1 MIASAH
7 IPRPFVAGSSGWT
20 ASELDQPRIARLW
33 DEANFEL
40 IDGVLT
46 NMPPA
51 YYDGQKRLRRLIDVV
66 EEHLKNVGRGDERFA
81 FEIDIILSDLR
92 VPKADAVLLTP
103 QDERRQR
110 EANKRRGRLK
120 LTYGRILVPPT
131 LLIESI
137 SIGHE
142 RHDEVLKRAWY
153 AKAGIPN
160 YWLFNPFRKSLTC
173 LVLDG
178 KEYRVDQAGKGNAK
192 LRPSLFAGLIIP
204 LAQIWRE

>member
-7 IPRPFVAGSSGWT
+7 NPRPFVAGSSGWT
-20 ASELDQPRIARLW
+20 ASDLEKPRIARLW
-33 DEANFEL
+33 DQANFEL

-46 NMPPA
+46 TMPPA
-51 YYDGQKRLRRLIDVV
+51 YYDGQKWLRRLTTII
-66 EEHLKNVGRGDERFA
+66 ERHLEKVGRASEQFA

-103 QDERRQR
+103 DDERRQR
-110 EANKRRGRLK
+110 EANKRRGRVK

-142 RHDEVLKRAWY
+142 KHDEVLKRGWY
-153 AKAGIPN
+153 ARAGIPN
-160 YWLFNPFRKSLTC
+160 YWIFDPFRKSLTC
-173 LVLDG
+173 LVLEG
-178 KEYRVDQAGKGNAK
+178 KKYRTDQAGKNNAK
-192 LRPSLFAGLIIP
+192 LHPSLFPGLEIP
-204 LAQIWRE
+204 LGQIWRD

>member
-20 ASELDQPRIARLW
+20 ASDLEKPRIARLW
-33 DEANFEL
+33 DQANFEL

-46 NMPPA
+46 TMPPA
-51 YYDGQKRLRRLIDVV
+51 YYDGQKRLRRLTDTV
-66 EEHLKNVGRGDERFA
+66 EEHLKAVGRGSERFA

-92 VPKADAVLLTP
+92 VPKADAILLTP
-103 QDERRQR
+103 EDERRQR
-110 EANKRRGRLK
+110 QANKRRGHVK

-142 RHDEVLKRAWY
+142 KHDEVLKRGWY

-160 YWLFNPFRKSLTC
+160 YWIFNPFGKSLTC
-173 LVLDG
+173 LVLKGD
-178 KEYRVDQAGKGNAK
+178 EYRTDQAGKNNAK
-192 LRPSLFAGLIIP
+192 LCPSLFPGLVIH
-204 LAQIWRE
+204 LGQIWRE